1 MLWQFGVLTNTYAV
15 HSNIQNK
22 SRFFK
27 KTTQKFSYLIMV
39 VSRYISQTLTNKQ
52 FQLEKCLKII
62 F

>member
-1 MLWQFGVLTNTYAV
+1 MLWPFGVLTNTYVV
-15 HSNIQNK
+15 HSYIQNK
-22 SRFFK
+22 SRLKK

-52 FQLEKCLKII
+52 FQLEKRLKII